1 VKLRDAKIAIV
12 CDWLTTPGG
21 AERVIETFH
30 EIFPDA
36 PIYTSM
42 YKKENF
48 PNLKNAKVITSFLQ
62 KIPGAKNHHQLFL
75 PWMPLVFE
83 HFNLDE
89 YDIVISS
96 SHSCAKGI
104 ITKPS
109 TIHVSYCHSPM
120 RYAWD
125 NYHDYIREYRMNS
138 IIKKWGEKKLHK
150 IRIWDKIA
158 ADRVDHFLT
167 NSQYVQARIKKYY
180 RRSAEVIFP
189 GIETKKYIMAEKKL
203 PSVDGIRHEK
213 QEQKDKNIHEK
224 NNYYLAIGR
233 LTTYKKF
240 DLIIDAFNDL
250 GLPLKIAGRGIE
262 EENLKKRAG
271 KNIEFLGYVPEE
283 NLPKLYAGAQALIF
297 PQCEDFG
304 ITPLEAMASGV
315 PVIAYAQGGALETIK
330 ENETGIFFHHQTA
343 PALIDAVARFEKEK
357 KNFSSEKIRSHAE
370 KFSNE
375 RFKKELIQYLEK
387 TLSLS

>member
-1 VKLRDAKIAIV
+1 
-12 CDWLTTPGG
+12 
-21 AERVIETFH
+21 
-30 EIFPDA
+30 
-36 PIYTSM
+36 
-42 YKKENF
+42 
-48 PNLKNAKVITSFLQ
+48 
-62 KIPGAKNHHQLFL
+62 
-75 PWMPLVFE
+75 
-83 HFNLDE
+83 
-89 YDIVISS
+89 
-96 SHSCAKGI
+96 
-104 ITKPS
+104 
-109 TIHVSYCHSPM
+109 
-120 RYAWD
+120 
-125 NYHDYIREYRMNS
+125 MNS

-213 QEQKDKNIHEK
+213 QQQKDKNIHKK

-304 ITPLEAMASGV
+304 ITPIEAMASGV